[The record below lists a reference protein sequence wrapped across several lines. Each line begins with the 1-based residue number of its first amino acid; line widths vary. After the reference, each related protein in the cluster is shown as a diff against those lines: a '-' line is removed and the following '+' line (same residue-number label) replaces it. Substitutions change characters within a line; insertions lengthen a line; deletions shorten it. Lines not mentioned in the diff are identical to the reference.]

1 MYAKKKR
8 QEKFGGKYVTI
19 CGMQN
24 VGVGKIKNFKELA
37 INDSRRVALE
47 IAEAGLFAI
56 DTKMA
61 VRNFITAD
69 KNQIVFGN
77 GLVVKSLEVGK
88 RIFFIGIGKCAYDAA
103 VAVEEILGDKL
114 TGGIVFDVNLPEVN
128 TLKYI
133 RSFVGT
139 HPFPS
144 EGNVA
149 VSKEI
154 VHLLKDL
161 SEDDFVIMAIS
172 GGGSTLLC
180 FPHNNRTCL
189 DEKLIVEELF
199 SVGATIQEINTIR
212 KHISSVRGGFL
223 AKHAY
228 PARVVSLIFSDVPG
242 NNPGFISSGP
252 TVRDETTVGDAIEI
266 FNRYKITM
274 PDEIGEVLLETPKET
289 KYFENVYNTIVVSN
303 DVALRAMEK
312 RANELLFEVRIVDD
326 KLSGEARE
334 VGPKILET
342 IRKAHGRAVF
352 LWGGETTVKV
362 NDFGIGGRNQEL
374 VLSTIS
380 DIRFGEVVLSFA
392 SDGRDNGEYMGAIAD
407 NVLKKEAEKLSL
419 KPEEF
424 LDKNDSTSF
433 FKKTGGL
440 LKSGYTGSNVSDL
453 IIGIKF

>member
-1 MYAKKKR
+1 
-8 QEKFGGKYVTI
+8 
-19 CGMQN
+19 MQN
-24 VGVGKIKNFKELA
+24 VVSSKIKNFKELA
-37 INDSRRVALE
+37 INDSRKVALE

-56 DTKMA
+56 DTKTA
-61 VRNFITAD
+61 VRNFITAS
-69 KNQIVFGN
+69 KEQIIFGN
-77 GLVVKSLEVGK
+77 GLISQSLNPNK
-88 RIFFIGIGKCAYDAA
+88 RIFFIGIGKCAYDSA
-103 VAVEEILGDKL
+103 VVVEEILGDKL

-144 EGNVA
+144 EGNTA

-161 SEDDFVIMAIS
+161 SEEDFVIMAIS

-180 FPHNNRTCL
+180 LPHNNRTCL
-189 DEKLIVEELF
+189 EEKLIVEELF

-212 KHISSVRGGFL
+212 KHISAVRGGFL

-252 TVRDETTVGDAIEI
+252 TVRDDTTVTDAIAI
-266 FNRYKITM
+266 FNRYKMTM
-274 PDEIGEVLLETPKET
+274 PEEIGEILLETPKET
-289 KYFENVYNTIVVSN
+289 KYFENVYNTIIVSN
-303 DVALRAMEK
+303 DIALRAMEK
-312 RANELLFEVRIVDD
+312 RANELLFEARIMDYN
-326 KLSGEARE
+326 LFGEARV

-342 IRKAHGRAVF
+342 VRSAHGRSVF
-352 LWGGETTVKV
+352 LYGGETIVKV
-362 NDFGIGGRNQEL
+362 NGGGSGGRNQEL
-374 VLSTIS
+374 VLSTLS
-380 DIRFGEVVLSFA
+380 DIHFGELILSFA
-392 SDGRDNGEYMGAIAD
+392 SDGRDNGEYMGALVD
-407 NVLKKEAEKLSL
+407 NILKKEAEKLSL
-419 KPEEF
+419 KPKEF